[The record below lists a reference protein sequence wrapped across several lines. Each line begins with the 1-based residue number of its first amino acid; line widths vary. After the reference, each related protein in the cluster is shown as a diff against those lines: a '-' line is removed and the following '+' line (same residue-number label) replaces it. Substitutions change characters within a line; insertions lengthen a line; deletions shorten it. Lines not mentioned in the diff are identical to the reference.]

1 MSYHWSTNIIGFR
14 IITRFY
20 RKEGKE
26 KGERKRDKDKE
37 KKKKIKEN
45 KKENQWEVTLDAV

>member
-45 KKENQWEVTLDAV
+45 KK